1 MIFRFLGDTIQCIPL
16 FMRLTRKEEFNMDMN
31 IFAQRLKATRE
42 ARGITAVDLADA
54 LKINKATIYRYELAE
69 FQSIKQTRLQAIAD
83 YLNVNPDYLIG
94 ATDNKHTVKEAE
106 ELMANITDG
115 EKMLLE
121 LFRRVPVESQ
131 QMVLDM
137 IRIALKQN
145 Q

>member
-1 MIFRFLGDTIQCIPL
+1 
-16 FMRLTRKEEFNMDMN
+16 MDMKTL
-31 IFAQRLKATRE
+31 ARRLKETRE
-42 ARGITAVDLADA
+42 AQNIAIIEIADA
-54 LKINKATIYRYELAE
+54 LGINKATMYRYETGE
-69 FQSIKQTRLQAIAD
+69 FQSIKPTRLKAIAD

-106 ELMANITDG
+106 DLLADITDD

-137 IRIALKQN
+137 VRIALRRDQ
-145 Q
+145 

>member
-1 MIFRFLGDTIQCIPL
+1 
-16 FMRLTRKEEFNMDMN
+16 MDMD
-31 IFAQRLKATRE
+31 IFARRLKEVRQEKGVSAKELGE
-42 ARGITAVDLADA
+42 ALG
-54 LKINKATIYRYELAE
+54 INKATIHHYEKAD
-69 FQSIKQTRLQAIAD
+69 FKSIKSPTLRAIAD